1 MKKLG
6 LILGMIVFTFSM
18 NAQNKTFTLPEN
30 EGEQLKGQYI
40 VIDEKGTPQENYN
53 KVINYINKTYNTPS
67 EVIKSQI
74 NGEYIRIEGI
84 SDLFKNG
91 GVMIPV
97 RHTLEFNFKQDK
109 IKMTISSLTGA
120 GSSTASVTVYCT
132 YAKTHNSSGKVKKM
146 MMNYATKVTDGV
158 NALAERI
165 KLGIAEENSTD
176 TDDDW

>member
-6 LILGMIVFTFSM
+6 LIFGMIVFTFSM

-91 GVMIPV
+91 GVPISV
-97 RHTLEFNFKQDK
+97 RHTLEFKFKQDK
-109 IKMTISSLTGA
+109 IKLTVLSLQQTGQY
-120 GSSTASVTVYCT
+120 TTLITPYCT
-132 YAKTHNSSGKVKKM
+132 YDKTHNSSGKVKNALMK
-146 MMNYATKVTDGV
+146 YATRVTDGL

>member
-1 MKKLG
+1 MKKIVLV
-6 LILGMIVFTFSM
+6 LAMVVFTFSM

-67 EVIKSQI
+67 EVIKSEI
-74 NGEYIRIEGI
+74 SGEYIRIEGI
-84 SDLFKNG
+84 SDLFKNNG
-91 GVMIPV
+91 IPIST
-97 RHTLEFNFKQDK
+97 RHSLEFKFKQDK
-109 IKMTISSLTGA
+109 IKLTVLKLQEVTQGWDIT
-120 GSSTASVTVYCT
+120 STVCT
-132 YAKTHNSSGKVKKM
+132 YDKTHNSSGKVKNAPIK
-146 MMNYATKVTDGV
+146 YAIRVTDGL

-165 KLGIAEENSTD
+165 KLGIAEESSTD